1 MRATVKLLASFRKAL
16 HVEGE
21 QPFGVVAQGGL
32 LGIEDLEGLVDVGLG
47 VRLDLF
53 GGELR
58 ARGVAAGRVADE
70 RGAVADDERD
80 AVAEVLEL
88 AELAQR
94 HGMPEV
100 DVGGRGVDAQ
110 LDIEGLAAFL
120 SFSSSALSGTIC
132 AAPEAMVCSCSSAD
146 SIDLSPRYIVL
157 EILAHRWS
165 TRGVS
170 HARDCEGGEGGAGPA
185 CGGDIIPVPL
195 SPPDRGASP
204 LPRHPGRGGRWWCRD
219 ALASG
224 VAARAGRTSRARDGA
239 GHGRRPSPRRS

>member
-1 MRATVKLLASFRKAL
+1 MQADGLAVGVAVVEVVALEDAGHREVAGKLQKAL

-110 LDIEGLAAFL
+110 LDIEGLAALELLEQRAFRH
-120 SFSSSALSGTIC
+120 
-132 AAPEAMVCSCSSAD
+132 
-146 SIDLSPRYIVL
+146 DLRR
-157 EILAHRWS
+157 A
-165 TRGVS
+165 
-170 HARDCEGGEGGAGPA
+170 
-185 CGGDIIPVPL
+185 GGDGVQL
-195 SPPDRGASP
+195 FF
-204 LPRHPGRGGRWWCRD
+204 
-219 ALASG
+219 SG
-224 VAARAGRTSRARDGA
+224 
-239 GHGRRPSPRRS
+239 